1 MMGKYTMQQNQWGMD
16 MSVLCLDNT
25 NRGRGQM
32 IDYDRGNMENHL
44 SLIEG
49 VMEKISAEF
58 FL

>member
-1 MMGKYTMQQNQWGMD
+1 MQQNQWEMD

-49 VMEKISAEF
+49 VMDKN
-58 FL
+58 